1 MPRRCTRAPNL
12 KLSICVYVST
22 KNKQAK
28 QKQQTFDVFF
38 FLLDDTNLLEEYGG
52 KKERHK
58 EYN

>member
-1 MPRRCTRAPNL
+1 MPRRCARAPNL

-22 KNKQAK
+22 KNKKAK
-28 QKQQTFDVFF
+28 QKQQTFEDFL
-38 FLLDDTNLLEEYGG
+38 LLDDTNLLEEYGG